1 MPPHIQLTD
10 NEIMKT
16 RQYNAPEAKVQ
27 KKGLRAN
34 ILAGSNVVSSGE
46 TSGKDF
52 EIDDGNGAHERK
64 TVDISTL

>member
-1 MPPHIQLTD
+1 M
-10 NEIMKT
+10 
-16 RQYNAPEAKVQ
+16 Q

-34 ILAGSNVVSSGE
+34 ILAGSNGVSSGE

>member
-1 MPPHIQLTD
+1 
-10 NEIMKT
+10 MKT
-16 RQYNAPEAKVQ
+16 RLYNAPEAKVQ

-34 ILAGSNVVSSGE
+34 ILAGSTDVSSGE

-52 EIDDGNGAHERK
+52 DIVDGNGAHERK